1 MKWAA
6 GWLLIGCL
14 LFSAC
19 SQAPERENAPG
30 TSEVSATNGSGATD
44 EAEEP
49 TPGAEAITDIQ
60 ATTVPEIVREAAPTV
75 TGGVE
80 EVSTQLPSPTPLLS
94 TVGMLPDPDMAVWEV
109 IARGVERPVGLVDAG
124 DGSGRLFLIEQTG
137 QIRIWQAGG
146 LLPEPFLDL
155 RGTVACCGE
164 RGLLGLAFHPEYGS
178 NGYFYINY
186 TLESGGNL
194 LTRIVRYQVS
204 TEANRADP
212 QSEHILLELQ
222 QPYENH
228 NGGGLAFG
236 SDGYLYIGVG
246 DGGSGGD
253 PLGNGQSVDTLLGKL
268 LRIDVD
274 AGDPYAI
281 PADNPFAAG
290 GGQAEIWAYGLR
302 NPWRFAFDPLTGDLY
317 IGDVGQG
324 DWEEVDF
331 LPAGSPGG
339 VNFGWNIYEGM
350 HPYSGAPDP
359 GEVLAFP
366 VAEYGHDTG
375 QSVTGGVV
383 YRGTELPDWYG
394 VYLYGDFS
402 SGKVWGLLR
411 LPDGSWQNSLLF
423 TTGALI
429 SSFGQD
435 ASGEVY
441 LVNYNGEL
449 LRLVSR

>member
-1 MKWAA
+1 MKWAVC
-6 GWLLIGCL
+6 WLLIGCL

-19 SQAPERENAPG
+19 SQTPERENTPEI
-30 TSEVSATNGSGATD
+30 SQVSATNGPGATD
-44 EAEEP
+44 EAVPTSIAEVVTELQITIEP
-49 TPGAEAITDIQ
+49 EM
-60 ATTVPEIVREAAPTV
+60 VSEAAPTA
-75 TGGVE
+75 TAEVE
-80 EVSTQLPSPTPLLS
+80 EKPTPLPSATPTLP
-94 TVGMLPDPDMAVWEV
+94 TVEMLPDPASVAWEV
-109 IARGVERPVGLVDAG
+109 MARGLDRPVGMVDAG
-124 DGSGRLFLIEQTG
+124 DGSGRLFILEQTG
-137 QIRIWQAGG
+137 QIRVWQTGD

-164 RGLLGLAFHPEYGS
+164 RGLLGLAFHPEFGS
-178 NGYFYINY
+178 NGYFYVNY
-186 TLESGGNL
+186 TLESRGNL
-194 LTRIVRYQVS
+194 LTRIARYQVS
-204 TEANRADP
+204 TEVNRAEP
-212 QSEHILLELQ
+212 ESEYILLEIQ

-236 SDGYLYIGVG
+236 PDGYLYIGVG

-253 PLGNGQSVDTLLGKL
+253 PLGNGQSLDTLLGKL

-274 AGDPYAI
+274 SGDPYTI
-281 PADNPFAAG
+281 PADNPFAGG
-290 GGQAEIWAYGLR
+290 GGQPEIWAYGLR
-302 NPWRFAFDPLTGDLY
+302 NPWRFAFDPLAGDLY

-324 DWEEVDF
+324 DWEEIDF
-331 LPAGSPGG
+331 HPAGSPGG
-339 VNFGWNIYEGM
+339 VNFGWNVYEGM
-350 HPYSGAPDP
+350 HHYNGAPDP

-383 YRGTELPDWYG
+383 YRGAELPDWYG

-423 TTGALI
+423 TTGTLI

-449 LRLVSR
+449 LRLASR

>member
-1 MKWAA
+1 MKWVTR
-6 GWLLIGCL
+6 WLLIGGL
-14 LFSAC
+14 LLSAC
-19 SQAPERENAPG
+19 SLVSDGENAPG
-30 TSEVSATNGSGATD
+30 TSEVSATSGSKITTAV
-44 EAEEP
+44 EP
-49 TPGAEAITDIQ
+49 TQRGDAVTEVQ
-60 ATTVPEIVREAAPTV
+60 ATTQPEVATDVVPATSGA
-75 TGGVE
+75 E
-80 EVSTQLPSPTPLLS
+80 EMATPYPSATPTPS
-94 TVGMLPDPDMAVWEV
+94 TVDVLPDPASAAWEV
-109 IARGVERPVGLVDAG
+109 IVRGLERPVGAVDAA
-124 DGSGRLFLIEQTG
+124 DGSGRLFILEQTG
-137 QIRIWQAGG
+137 QIRIWQAGS

-164 RGLLGLAFHPEYGS
+164 RGLLGLAFHPDYRN

-186 TLESGGNL
+186 TLESRGNL
-194 LTRIVRYQVS
+194 LTQIARYQVS
-204 TEANRADP
+204 TDADRADP
-212 QSEHILLELQ
+212 QSEHTLLEIQ

-236 SDGYLYIGVG
+236 PDGHLFIAVG

-253 PLGNGQSVDTLLGKL
+253 PLGSGQSRDTLLGKL

-274 AGDPYAI
+274 GGDPYAI
-281 PADNPFAAG
+281 PTDNPFAG
-290 GGQAEIWAYGLR
+290 GGGLPEIWAYGLR
-302 NPWRFAFDPLTGDLY
+302 NPWRFAFDRLTGDLY

-324 DWEEVDF
+324 DWEEIDF
-331 LPAGSPGG
+331 LPAGYPGG
-339 VNFGWNIYEGM
+339 ANLGWNVYEGM
-350 HPYSGAPDP
+350 HPYSGAPGP
-359 GEVLAFP
+359 GEVLVFP

-375 QSVTGGVV
+375 QSVTGGAV
-383 YRGTELPDWYG
+383 YRGTTLPDWYG

-423 TTGALI
+423 ETGALI

>member
-1 MKWAA
+1 MKWGAR
-6 GWLLIGCL
+6 WLLIGCL
-14 LFSAC
+14 LLSAC
-19 SQAPERENAPG
+19 GLISEGEYASG
-30 TSEVSATNGSGATD
+30 TSEVSVMSRPGAT
-44 EAEEP
+44 AEVVP
-49 TPGAEAITDIQ
+49 TQHVDAITEVQ
-60 ATTVPEIVREAAPTV
+60 ATTGADALSEVVPTV
-75 TGGVE
+75 TSGVE
-80 EVSTQLPSPTPLLS
+80 EVPTSLPSASPTLP
-94 TVGMLPDPDMAVWEV
+94 TVAVMPDPESAEWEV
-109 IARGVERPVGLVDAG
+109 IARGLERPVGVSDAG
-124 DGSGRLFLIEQTG
+124 DGSGRLFIIEQNG
-137 QIRIWQAGG
+137 QIRIWQAGS

-155 RGTVACCGE
+155 RDTVTCCGE
-164 RGLLGLAFHPEYGS
+164 RGLLGLAFHPDYQD
-178 NGYFYINY
+178 NGNFYINY
-186 TLESGGNL
+186 TLEIRGNL
-194 LTRIVRYQVS
+194 FTRIARYQVS
-204 TEANRADP
+204 TETDRADP
-212 QSEHILLELQ
+212 QSEHVLLEIQ

-236 SDGYLYIGVG
+236 PDGYLYIAVG

-253 PLGNGQSVDTLLGKL
+253 PLGNGQALDTLLGKL

-274 AGDPYAI
+274 AGDPYGI
-281 PADNPFAAG
+281 PADNPFAGG

-324 DWEEVDF
+324 EWEEIDF
-331 LPAGSPGG
+331 LPAGYPGG
-339 VNFGWNIYEGM
+339 ANFGWNVYEGM
-350 HPYSGAPDP
+350 HHYSGAPGP
-359 GEVLAFP
+359 GEVLVFP
-366 VAEYGHDTG
+366 AAEYGHDTG

-383 YRGTELPDWYG
+383 YRGAELPDWYG

-411 LPDGSWQNSLLF
+411 LPDGSWQNSLLY

-435 ASGEVY
+435 AKGEVY